1 MEEEYDIRVA
11 EMKCGKCGNEV
22 VPGKLYCP
30 VCGHEIQVVSDS
42 GILEDDMLEELLET
56 SGKQDKKIEGS
67 SDKKSRTA
75 TEKTKSKENSLS
87 SEKKKV
93 THKKT
98 SYKKL
103 TLLSIL
109 AVLVVILVVILCL
122 LRIHSYGYLYEQGK
136 LAYNTGKFQT
146 ACDNLEKAVLKEPDS
161 EEAYLLLGRS
171 YAELGET
178 EKAEKCLKQVIKWNP
193 SSLDAYE
200 ALLDLYENDTDQIL
214 ALKSSVTV
222 SDKDILAL
230 FSAYE
235 TDMPVA
241 SYEGGT
247 YNKSIEVSLTAESG
261 EKIFYTL
268 DGKEPEKYGDEYK
281 DAVKISEEGE
291 TVLKAVAQ
299 NSQGIYS
306 DVLTVTYEIAYE
318 APDMPTASP
327 DGGSF
332 TQPSQVT
339 ISSKSGTTVYYT
351 WDGSIPD
358 TGSQKYEGPLDVP
371 EGNNILSVIAVDDTT
386 GKTSGILR
394 SNFIYYP
401 E

>member
-1 MEEEYDIRVA
+1 
-11 EMKCGKCGNEV
+11 MKCGKCGNEV
-22 VPGKLYCP
+22 APGKLYCP
-30 VCGHEIQVVSDS
+30 VCGHEIQVVSDA

-56 SGKQDKKIEGS
+56 GGNQDEKKESS
-67 SDKKSRTA
+67 SDKKFRTETGKKELEKNSA
-75 TEKTKSKENSLS
+75 T
-87 SEKKKV
+87 SEKKKAA
-93 THKKT
+93 HKKT

-103 TLLSIL
+103 ALFIIL
-109 AVLVVILVVILCL
+109 AVLVVLLVVVLYL
-122 LRIHSYGYLYEQGK
+122 AKIHSYGYLYEQGK

-193 SSLDAYE
+193 RSLDAYE
-200 ALLDLYENDTDQIL
+200 ALLDLYEKDTDQIL
-214 ALKSSVTV
+214 ALKSSVSV

-230 FSAYE
+230 FSAYV
-235 TDMPVA
+235 TDMPAA

-247 YNKSIEVSLTAESG
+247 YNKAIEVSLAAESG

-268 DGKEPEKYGDEYK
+268 DGKDPEKYGDEYE
-281 DAVKISEEGE
+281 DALKISKEGE

-327 DGGSF
+327 DGGNF

-358 TGSQKYEGPLDVP
+358 TGSRKYEGPLDIP
-371 EGNNILSVIAVDDTT
+371 EGNNILSVIAVDDAT
-386 GKTSGILR
+386 GKASGILR